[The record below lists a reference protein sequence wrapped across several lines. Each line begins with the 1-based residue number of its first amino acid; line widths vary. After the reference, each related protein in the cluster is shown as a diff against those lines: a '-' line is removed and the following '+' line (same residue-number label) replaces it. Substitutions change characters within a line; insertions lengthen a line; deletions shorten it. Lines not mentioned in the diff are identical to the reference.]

1 MPEVLLYETEVVD
14 ITDECSII
22 EGRFYC
28 QPNMGI

>member
-1 MPEVLLYETEVVD
+1 VSGMPEVLLYETEVGVD

-28 QPNMGI
+28 